1 MMVDPDDSGPAQ
13 GIARRPLHFF
23 WLCDAS
29 GSMAGDK
36 IASLNY
42 AVRNALPEAL
52 AASREQIAQLMM
64 RTLVFSSGAR
74 WLDPAPIPVEAYAW
88 KDLQAGGVTDLG
100 HVLLSDGEPTDNW
113 QQPLDEVLRLPWGQ
127 KSVRLAI
134 GIGQQAN
141 HGVLERFIHNP
152 EIQPL
157 QANNPEQLT
166 RYIRWVSTAVAGS
179 VMRSQS
185 SPGEGGAPVQALPP
199 PPAVTGPGAVW

>member
-1 MMVDPDDSGPAQ
+1 
-13 GIARRPLHFF
+13 
-23 WLCDAS
+23 
-29 GSMAGDK
+29 MAGDK

-100 HVLLSDGEPTDNW
+100 HALKLLAEQLRMPPMPQRALPPVIVLLSDGEPTDNW